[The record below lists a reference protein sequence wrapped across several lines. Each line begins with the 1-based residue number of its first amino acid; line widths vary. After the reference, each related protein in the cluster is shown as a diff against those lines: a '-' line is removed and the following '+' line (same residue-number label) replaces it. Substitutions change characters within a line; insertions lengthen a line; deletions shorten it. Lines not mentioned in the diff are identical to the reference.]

1 MRGLAVTMEPC
12 FEASDAVFGLR
23 QSPDRE
29 AVLRAFLCDLPVSDF
44 STFGGVASAGRM
56 SVVSRR
62 RFASKGNRKMK
73 GLKTKMLG
81 ALFCIFASTS
91 LASSDLAGQAAPD
104 FVLKSASGE
113 NLRLSEYRGD
123 VVMINF
129 WATWCG
135 PCRQE
140 MPLLDELYGRYQ
152 RVGFSLL
159 GVNIDDDPRRAMN
172 MVDELGVSFPV
183 LFDEQ
188 KEVSKLYEVEAM
200 PVTVLLDREGM
211 VRHVH
216 HGYKPGYEQKY
227 LDEIRSLL
235 RE

>member
-1 MRGLAVTMEPC
+1 
-12 FEASDAVFGLR
+12 
-23 QSPDRE
+23 
-29 AVLRAFLCDLPVSDF
+29 
-44 STFGGVASAGRM
+44 
-56 SVVSRR
+56 
-62 RFASKGNRKMK
+62 MK
-73 GLKTKMLG
+73 GLRTTLLG
-81 ALFCIFASTS
+81 AILVILTASS
-91 LASSDLAGQAAPD
+91 LASSSLEGRAAPD

-123 VVMINF
+123 VVLINF

-152 RVGFSLL
+152 RVGFNLL
-159 GVNIDDDPRRAMN
+159 GVNIDDDSRRAMQ
-172 MVDELGVSFPV
+172 MVQELDVSFPV
-183 LFDEQ
+183 LFDES

-200 PVTVLLDREGM
+200 PVTILVDREGT

-216 HGYKPGYEQKY
+216 HGYKPGYEEKY
-227 LDEIRSLL
+227 LTEIRALL

>member
-1 MRGLAVTMEPC
+1 
-12 FEASDAVFGLR
+12 
-23 QSPDRE
+23 
-29 AVLRAFLCDLPVSDF
+29 
-44 STFGGVASAGRM
+44 
-56 SVVSRR
+56 
-62 RFASKGNRKMK
+62 MK
-73 GLKTKMLG
+73 GLRSIVLG
-81 ALFCIFASTS
+81 ALLSVFAVSTM
-91 LASSDLAGQAAPD
+91 AASDLTGQLAPD
-104 FVLKSASGE
+104 FALKSATGE

-159 GVNIDDDPRRAMN
+159 GINIDDDSRRAMA

-183 LFDEQ
+183 LFDEH
-188 KEVSKLYEVEAM
+188 KEVSKLYQVEAM
-200 PVTVLLDREGM
+200 PVTLLLDREGT
-211 VRHVH
+211 VRYVH